1 MGYRLLA
8 DLLVGM
14 HFLFIV
20 FVVAGGFLA
29 WRWRRAAWVHLP
41 VAAWGAL
48 IEFAGWV
55 CPLTPLENQFR
66 RAAGE
71 SGYAGGFI
79 EHYLIPVIYPGG
91 LTRDIQ
97 IGLGIAV
104 IAVNLAAYGGLRR
117 RNRRQRS

>member
-117 RNRRQRS
+117 RNRRQPS